1 MKKEEA
7 RQVQLMLDPKVRA
20 AGKIRAEQRR
30 MTMSGHVSDLIIRD
44 AKEAKIWALV
54 NREEACDD

>member
-1 MKKEEA
+1 MKQEQAK
-7 RQVQLMLDPKVRA
+7 QVQLMLDPKVRA

-44 AKEAKIWALV
+44 AQDAQIWALL

>member
-1 MKKEEA
+1 MTQKQAK
-7 RQVQLMLDPKVRA
+7 QVQLMLDPQVRA

-30 MTMSGHVSDLIIRD
+30 MTMSGHVSDLIVTD
-44 AKEAKIWALV
+44 ATEAKVWALL